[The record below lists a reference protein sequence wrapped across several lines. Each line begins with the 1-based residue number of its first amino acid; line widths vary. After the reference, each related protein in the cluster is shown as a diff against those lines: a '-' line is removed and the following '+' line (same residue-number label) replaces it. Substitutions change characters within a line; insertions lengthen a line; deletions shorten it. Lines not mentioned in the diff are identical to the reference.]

1 MRILRLALE
10 HPLASFF
17 LGKATPPPCIRN
29 DLFRLNFCLECT
41 WKTINP
47 GYNHTYTHV
56 QTPRVRDNRESNA
69 LKMRLNEAG
78 DEKLG
83 WLGGSEERGFPS
95 QTLSQAQT
103 KVGGTKCKHFR
114 SLFAFLWHFVS
125 ASARKKI
132 LGWGW
137 GRKMG
142 YICTARWHS
151 LAVCFTHLPIAC
163 FSIAFPR
170 AAVFFIQIRC
180 IFMTANK

>member
-1 MRILRLALE
+1 M
-10 HPLASFF
+10 
-17 LGKATPPPCIRN
+17 
-29 DLFRLNFCLECT
+29 
-41 WKTINP
+41 
-47 GYNHTYTHV
+47 

-125 ASARKKI
+125 ASA
-132 LGWGW
+132 LGGVGVEKWGIFALPA
-137 GRKMG
+137 GIRLRSASHI
-142 YICTARWHS
+142 YLSRVFPLLS
-151 LAVCFTHLPIAC
+151 PELLCFL
-163 FSIAFPR
+163 FKFVAFL
-170 AAVFFIQIRC
+170 
-180 IFMTANK
+180 